1 VAAFFLQRLETM
13 RASGLLGQL
22 IRFGIVGV
30 ISSLIYSGV
39 YLWLAHRY
47 FPGPMAFAGVPFAF
61 AIAVSVGFPLHSLW
75 SFKGHGTREN
85 SGRQHLKFVIVQ
97 GSGLLLNLGFTWVMT
112 DLMRLPEWTPLV
124 PAVTLI
130 PLVTFWINR
139 QWVFG

>member
-1 VAAFFLQRLETM
+1 M
-13 RASGLLGQL
+13 RTSGLLGQL
-22 IRFGIVGV
+22 VRFGIVGV

-39 YLWLAHRY
+39 YLWLAHAY
-47 FPGPMAFAGVPFAF
+47 FPGPMAFAGVPIAF
-61 AIAVSVGFPLHSLW
+61 AVAVSIGFPLHSLW

-85 SGRQHLKFVIVQ
+85 SGRQHLKFVVVQ
-97 GSGLLLNLGFTWVMT
+97 GSGLILNLLFTWVMT
-112 DLMRLPEWTPLV
+112 DLARLPVWTPLV